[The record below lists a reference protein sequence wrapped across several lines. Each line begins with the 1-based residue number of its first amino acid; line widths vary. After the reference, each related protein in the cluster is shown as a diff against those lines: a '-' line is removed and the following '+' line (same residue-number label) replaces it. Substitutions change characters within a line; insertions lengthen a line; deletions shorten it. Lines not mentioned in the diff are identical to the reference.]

1 MFVLFSSFSVIFIW
15 ERRCG
20 TETHISSGVTYAIFL
35 RDQSLFLFQT
45 FFLLNKI
52 VEKELQWNVHFQI
65 YFYIPLE
72 ENVWKRKYLVKQEI
86 YKRWSKNLRDYTS
99 SGIRKIWK
107 IWGTERLNIA
117 RFKGIPCFLIYPVCK
132 SLSIGEKTLNH
143 SVQWSVALQMV
154 LITVCRCHPEIKLNY
169 RVKAKV
175 SLDERVT
182 MEIN

>member
-1 MFVLFSSFSVIFIW
+1 MYIFKY
-15 ERRCG
+15 
-20 TETHISSGVTYAIFL
+20 IS
-35 RDQSLFLFQT
+35 T
-45 FFLLNKI
+45 F
-52 VEKELQWNVHFQI
+52 
-65 YFYIPLE
+65 PLE

-86 YKRWSKNLRDYTS
+86 YKRWSKNLREHTS

-117 RFKGIPCFLIYPVCK
+117 RFKGISCFLIYPVCK
-132 SLSIGEKTLNH
+132 SLSIKEKNSLNH

-182 MEIN
+182 MELN